1 MLRMLEDKK
10 KSGVDVRVIG
20 SVSGSRLAACELKRM
35 RLHTR
40 TIIRDR
46 TDAFVGSQSL
56 RQLELDARREIGILL
71 RDGPTVKS
79 LSRTFEEDWAASS
92 ADFEEKQPSQRKLKK
107 SVKKIAQDVTKKVP
121 LNPVAKKVVKSIAD
135 HAEVDLDHK
144 ELRDTVKEILKDV
157 VEQTAQDAAAEAAE
171 TVGKA

>member
-1 MLRMLEDKK
+1 
-10 KSGVDVRVIG
+10 
-20 SVSGSRLAACELKRM
+20 M

-56 RQLELDARREIGILL
+56 RQLELDARREIGVLL
-71 RDGPTVKS
+71 RDGPAVKS
-79 LSRTFEEDWAASS
+79 LARTFEEDWAASS
-92 ADFEEKQPSQRKLKK
+92 ADLEEKQPSSRQQKPSK
-107 SVKKIAQDVTKKVP
+107 SAKKIAQAVSKKIS

-171 TVGKA
+171 IVGKAN